1 MQKWKAILLVAA
13 ILVQSFYCP
22 VMAREARF
30 LETAAPVLDL
40 SAKSAVVMEQESKEI
55 LFAKDKDKELAPA
68 SVTKIMSLLLIF
80 EDLKQGKIKLTDT
93 VTVSEHAASMGGSQ
107 VFLETGEK
115 QQVQTLIK
123 CVVISSANDAVVA
136 LAEHVCGS
144 EEAFVS
150 RMNKKARELG
160 MKHTTFQNACGL
172 DAKGHVT
179 SAYDIALMTRELA
192 QRYPEVFKYTKIWM
206 DTIIHKT
213 KKGEKEFGLS
223 NTNKLIRQYHGCTG
237 MKTGSTGK
245 AGFCLSATAT
255 RNKIHMIAV
264 VMGCESSKA
273 RIKDARTLLDY
284 GFSNCQRIHSE
295 TTRKEIGRIPVQKG
309 QRSEVSCQEKVTA
322 DLIDIKTQKGK
333 IVKKIKIDSVKAP
346 VKKGQKIGEIQYSKG
361 NIMIHKEKIL
371 AQETINKADFLTQIK
386 NFHSIF
392 LDFKPFFVISPQNFF
407 TMENERIKFFLD
419 ALYNERMKQRNT
431 DSKEDYNERILVK
444 S

>member
-1 MQKWKAILLVAA
+1 
-13 ILVQSFYCP
+13 
-22 VMAREARF
+22 
-30 LETAAPVLDL
+30 
-40 SAKSAVVMEQESKEI
+40 
-55 LFAKDKDKELAPA
+55 
-68 SVTKIMSLLLIF
+68 MSLLLIF

-179 SAYDIALMTRELA
+179 SAYDIVLMTRELV

-386 NFHSIF
+386 KISTQYF
-392 LDFKPFFVISPQNFF
+392 LILSH
-407 TMENERIKFFLD
+407 FL
-419 ALYNERMKQRNT
+419 
-431 DSKEDYNERILVK
+431 
-444 S
+444 

>member
-1 MQKWKAILLVAA
+1 MQKWKVILLVAA

-55 LFAKDKDKELAPA
+55 LFAKAKDKELAPA

-123 CVVISSANDAVVA
+123 CVVISSANAVVA

-386 NFHSIF
+386 KISTQYF
-392 LDFKPFFVISPQNFF
+392 LILSH
-407 TMENERIKFFLD
+407 FL
-419 ALYNERMKQRNT
+419 
-431 DSKEDYNERILVK
+431 
-444 S
+444 

>member
-1 MQKWKAILLVAA
+1 MRK
-13 ILVQSFYCP
+13 
-22 VMAREARF
+22 
-30 LETAAPVLDL
+30 
-40 SAKSAVVMEQESKEI
+40 
-55 LFAKDKDKELAPA
+55 KDKELAPA

-386 NFHSIF
+386 KISTQYF
-392 LDFKPFFVISPQNFF
+392 LILSH
-407 TMENERIKFFLD
+407 FL
-419 ALYNERMKQRNT
+419 
-431 DSKEDYNERILVK
+431 
-444 S
+444 

>member
-1 MQKWKAILLVAA
+1 M
-13 ILVQSFYCP
+13 
-22 VMAREARF
+22 
-30 LETAAPVLDL
+30 
-40 SAKSAVVMEQESKEI
+40 
-55 LFAKDKDKELAPA
+55 
-68 SVTKIMSLLLIF
+68 LLIF

-273 RIKDARTLLDY
+273 RIKDARILLDY

-386 NFHSIF
+386 KISTQYF
-392 LDFKPFFVISPQNFF
+392 LILSH
-407 TMENERIKFFLD
+407 FL
-419 ALYNERMKQRNT
+419 
-431 DSKEDYNERILVK
+431 
-444 S
+444 

>member
-1 MQKWKAILLVAA
+1 MQKWKV
-13 ILVQSFYCP
+13 ILVIAAMTFQSLGYP
-22 VMAREARF
+22 VMARETKL
-30 LETAAPVLDL
+30 LETVAPVLDL
-40 SAKSAVVMEQESKEI
+40 SAKSAVVMEQGSKEV

-68 SVTKIMSLLLIF
+68 SVTKVMSLLLVF
-80 EDLKQGKIKLTDT
+80 EYLNKGKIKLTDT

-107 VFLETGEK
+107 VFLEVGEK
-115 QQVQTLIK
+115 QKVKTLIK

-144 EEAFVS
+144 EKAFVE
-150 RMNKKARELG
+150 RMNRKAKELG

-192 QRYPEVFKYTKIWM
+192 QKYPEVFEYTKIWM

-223 NTNKLIRQYHGCTG
+223 NTNKLIRQYNGCTG

-264 VMGCESSKA
+264 VMGCESSKT
-273 RIKDARTLLDY
+273 RIKDASTLLDY
-284 GFSNCQRIHSE
+284 GFSNCQRIRSE
-295 TTRKEIGRIPVQKG
+295 TTRKEIGKILVQKG
-309 QRSEVSCQEKVTA
+309 QKAEVDCQKKITA

-333 IVKKIKIDSVKAP
+333 MIKKIKIDSVKAP
-346 VKKGQKIGEIQYSKG
+346 VKKGQKIGEIQYIKDG
-361 NIMIHKEKIL
+361 IMIHKEKII
-371 AQETINKADFLTQIK
+371 AQENIKKADFLTQIQK
-386 NFHSIF
+386 ISAQYF
-392 LDFKPFFVISPQNFF
+392 LILSH
-407 TMENERIKFFLD
+407 FL
-419 ALYNERMKQRNT
+419 
-431 DSKEDYNERILVK
+431 
-444 S
+444 

>member
-1 MQKWKAILLVAA
+1 MQKWKVILLVAA
-13 ILVQSFYCP
+13 IFVQSFYCP

-309 QRSEVSCQEKVTA
+309 QRSEVSCQEKVTD
-322 DLIDIKTQKGK
+322 DLI
-333 IVKKIKIDSVKAP
+333 
-346 VKKGQKIGEIQYSKG
+346 
-361 NIMIHKEKIL
+361 
-371 AQETINKADFLTQIK
+371 
-386 NFHSIF
+386 
-392 LDFKPFFVISPQNFF
+392 
-407 TMENERIKFFLD
+407 
-419 ALYNERMKQRNT
+419 
-431 DSKEDYNERILVK
+431 
-444 S
+444 

>member
-1 MQKWKAILLVAA
+1 MQKWKVILLVAA

-179 SAYDIALMTRELA
+179 SAYDIVLMTRELA

-223 NTNKLIRQYHGCTG
+223 NTNKLIRQYH
-237 MKTGSTGK
+237 GSTGK

-386 NFHSIF
+386 KISTQYF
-392 LDFKPFFVISPQNFF
+392 LILSH
-407 TMENERIKFFLD
+407 FL
-419 ALYNERMKQRNT
+419 
-431 DSKEDYNERILVK
+431 
-444 S
+444 

>member
-1 MQKWKAILLVAA
+1 
-13 ILVQSFYCP
+13 
-22 VMAREARF
+22 
-30 LETAAPVLDL
+30 
-40 SAKSAVVMEQESKEI
+40 
-55 LFAKDKDKELAPA
+55 
-68 SVTKIMSLLLIF
+68 LLLIF

-223 NTNKLIRQYHGCTG
+223 NTNKLIRHYNGCTG
-237 MKTGSTGK
+237 MKTGSTGE

-386 NFHSIF
+386 KISTQYF
-392 LDFKPFFVISPQNFF
+392 LILSH
-407 TMENERIKFFLD
+407 FL
-419 ALYNERMKQRNT
+419 
-431 DSKEDYNERILVK
+431 
-444 S
+444 